1 MTIWLR
7 VLKSMVDNALADRAH
22 KHYSD
27 RAGWLRAAVLGAN
40 DGIVSTASFIIGV
53 HASGATQET
62 ILLAGFLTLIAGAVS
77 MAAGEF
83 VSVSSQA
90 DIEHADLQ
98 MESESLAKNTE
109 LELKEL
115 TEIYC
120 ARGLKPELAA
130 QVAQQLTAHNAL
142 EAHARDEIGITETTK
157 ANPLV
162 AAFSSALA
170 FVLGSIL
177 PLISAW
183 IVPVGF
189 ITWVTGLSS
198 LLTLGL
204 LGALSAY
211 LGGASIIKAT
221 MRVVIWGCL
230 AMLITGFVGSLIEV
244 PVI

>member
-1 MTIWLR
+1 MTVWLR
-7 VLKSMVDNALADRAH
+7 IGHYMVNISLSYHAH

-90 DIEHADLQ
+90 DIEQADLQ

-120 ARGLKPELAA
+120 ARGLKPELAKE
-130 QVAQQLTAHNAL
+130 VALQLTEHNAL

-157 ANPLV
+157 ANPLM
-162 AAFSSALA
+162 AAFSSAAA

-183 IVPVGF
+183 IVPVDF
-189 ITWVTGLSS
+189 ITWVTALSS
-198 LLTLGL
+198 LLTLGS

-211 LGGASIIKAT
+211 LGGAKMLKAT
-221 MRVVIWGCL
+221 IRVVIWGCL
-230 AMLITGFVGSLIEV
+230 AMLITGFVGSLIEI